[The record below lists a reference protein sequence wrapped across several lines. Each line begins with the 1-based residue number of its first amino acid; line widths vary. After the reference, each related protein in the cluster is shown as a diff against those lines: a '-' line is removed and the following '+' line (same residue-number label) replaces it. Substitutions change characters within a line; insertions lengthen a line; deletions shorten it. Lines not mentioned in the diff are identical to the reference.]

1 MHDFHTHF
9 IPNDVLN
16 WLKENK
22 NTVNAEW
29 IKKDNNNHLSVV
41 PNPLKVRTIPT
52 AVFRAPAPEPTQ
64 FLPCSQLKLNPGAK

>member
-16 WLKENK
+16 WIKENK

-29 IKKDNNNHLSVV
+29 IKKEANKEDFLFINQKWGFEVKKALLILIYICATNN
-41 PNPLKVRTIPT
+41 KRM
-52 AVFRAPAPEPTQ
+52 
-64 FLPCSQLKLNPGAK
+64 

>member
-9 IPNDVLN
+9 IPTDVIN

-29 IKKDNNNHLSVV
+29 IKKEKRKKISFSSIKNGD
-41 PNPLKVRTIPT
+41 
-52 AVFRAPAPEPTQ
+52 
-64 FLPCSQLKLNPGAK
+64 LN